1 MNLQELHY
9 EIERYDY
16 LEKEEQ
22 QWEKIKKLKPK
33 EMNELIFK
41 NMIQQA
47 RLDNMM
53 IHCFLENEVLKCKN
67 LIYKGANKQYLYDY
81 ISKIDGGN
89 LTIAQGWLLEDL
101 HNIRKEKHFPYLYD
115 REISDIRI
123 ISKEEYRTLLD
134 KFEKK
139 EEFTFDEKDNFLLED
154 NNNYGK
160 MYIAI
165 DNTSSNM
172 WVEEFLKKETAERY
186 LKGENIEKLRKEE
199 NIVEKNSIYRGTD
212 LENIESEEI
221 GEQE

>member
-16 LEKEEQ
+16 LAEEKEQ

-33 EMNELIFK
+33 EINELTFH

-53 IHCFLENEVLKCKN
+53 IHSFEKNEAVKCKN
-67 LIYKGANKQYLYDY
+67 LIYMGANKQYLYDY
-81 ISKIDGGN
+81 VSKIDGGSM
-89 LTIAQGWLLEDL
+89 TMVQGWLLEDL
-101 HNIRKEKHFPYLYD
+101 HNIRREKNYPYTYD
-115 REISDIRI
+115 REISDIRE
-123 ISKEEYRTLLD
+123 ISKSEYERLLD

-139 EEFTFDEKDNFLLED
+139 EEFTFDEKDNFLLEED
-154 NNNYGK
+154 NDNCGK
-160 MYIAI
+160 MYVAI

-172 WVEEFLKKETAERY
+172 WVEEFLEKETAERY

-199 NIVEKNSIYRGTD
+199 NSLFRSTD
-212 LENIESEEI
+212 LETIETEEI